1 MAGAFLLFLTLAY
14 LLGSIPFG
22 KLVSHHHGVDIQKHG
37 SGNIGF
43 ANVQRTL
50 GWKPGLVVLA
60 ADIIKGF
67 LPVFIAKNYLTDYQ
81 IMAVALLAMLGHIF
95 PIWLKFKGGKGIAT
109 GLGITLAINLLLGSL
124 AVAVYLVSLAIFRKS
139 GPSSITAAWSLPL
152 LSLLIVNK
160 YVWFYLLLAVI
171 ATRTHRT
178 NLRDIRN
185 EILHAG

>member
-1 MAGAFLLFLTLAY
+1 
-14 LLGSIPFG
+14 
-22 KLVSHHHGVDIQKHG
+22 
-37 SGNIGF
+37 
-43 ANVQRTL
+43 
-50 GWKPGLVVLA
+50 
-60 ADIIKGF
+60 
-67 LPVFIAKNYLTDYQ
+67 
-81 IMAVALLAMLGHIF
+81 MAVALLAMLGHIF

-171 ATRTHRT
+171 ATWTHRT